1 MTIEQQILAKS
12 TELFIKY
19 GLKNLTMDEIAREL
33 GMSKKTIYQYCE
45 NKADLIEKSMRAH
58 IKKEE
63 CDLVLI
69 EGKAK
74 NAIDETLLMFEYI
87 MDHIRGVSGNMIYE
101 MQKYYPKAYALFN
114 EYTEC
119 QIQTKISKNLA
130 RGIEEG
136 FYRSDMNPDIVSKIY
151 ISAVVFLFDQK
162 LFPVKQYAF
171 PDLYREFMTYHLH
184 GILSVKGLKY
194 VEQKKLVKK

>member
-45 NKADLIEKSMRAH
+45 NKAELIEKSMRAH

-87 MDHIRGVSGNMIYE
+87 MDHIRGVSGNY
-101 MQKYYPKAYALFN
+101 
-114 EYTEC
+114 
-119 QIQTKISKNLA
+119 
-130 RGIEEG
+130 
-136 FYRSDMNPDIVSKIY
+136 DIRNAKVLPQSICF
-151 ISAVVFLFDQK
+151 V
-162 LFPVKQYAF
+162 
-171 PDLYREFMTYHLH
+171 
-184 GILSVKGLKY
+184 
-194 VEQKKLVKK
+194 